1 VNNFTSLWHTT
12 TVRSYSGYKAD
23 ERPVSFRFGDDH
35 VEIHEILESWYDP
48 DHLCFRVLGND
59 DRVYTLRHHERD
71 DVWMVRVSARSKRP
85 RTGFPAAPISQS
97 KGRDPANR
105 VDRRRNSGRIP

>member
-1 VNNFTSLWHTT
+1 MNNFTSPWHTT

-35 VEIHEILESWYDP
+35 IEIHEILESWYDP
-48 DHLCFRVLGND
+48 DHLCFRVLGDD

-71 DVWMVRVSARSKRP
+71 DVWMVRVSGRSKRHVD
-85 RTGFPAAPISQS
+85 GFSRGSHFPEQGP
-97 KGRDPANR
+97 GP
-105 VDRRRNSGRIP
+105 GE